1 MMHSR
6 LVIGIVASMPLA
18 GCASTDWTRE
28 KLDLVEERVRA
39 VTTEQLV
46 GYDRKY
52 QSALSQMDQH
62 LIELNAKLESVQR
75 EMERTTRSVGEHERL
90 IASLSA
96 ENQRRSEQLYPE
108 VKSLVADL
116 GLLRASAEETRS
128 SLLSL
133 EEETRGLKTRW
144 DQEAETACKWH
155 RRLVERLLDAVGR
168 TAQEPMEEQKRSDPR
183 TERLS
188 FLLGQMARDMQTQL
202 EASRSEWRSLASESG
217 SSEGVR
223 SAGDVP

>member
-6 LVIGIVASMPLA
+6 FVIGIVAGMPLA
-18 GCASTDWTRE
+18 GCASAEWTRE

-75 EMERTTRSVGEHERL
+75 EMEQTTRSVGEHERL

-116 GLLRASAEETRS
+116 GSLKASAEETRS

-133 EEETRGLKTRW
+133 EEETRRLKTRW
-144 DQEAETACKWH
+144 DQEAEIAHKWH
-155 RRLVERLLDAVGR
+155 RRLIERLLDAVGR
-168 TAQEPMEEQKRSDPR
+168 AAQEPMEEQKHSDPR
-183 TERLS
+183 IERLS

-202 EASRSEWRSLASESG
+202 EASGSEWRGLPLESG
-217 SSEGVR
+217 SSERVQ
-223 SAGDVP
+223 SAGDIP